1 MSKNENSRIGVFL
14 CHCGGNISDT
24 IDLEEVE
31 KRLLDNPD
39 VISVKHHENL
49 CSQEGNQII
58 KEEILRSHLD
68 RVVIAACSRVTHE
81 NTFQNYIKPL
91 NPYLFEMPNIRE
103 QCSWVSEN
111 PDKATDKATSLIN
124 SAIETVTYN
133 EPLAKIP
140 TQVKNKVLVIGAG
153 ISGITAAVSLANQ
166 GMEVTLI
173 EEKPVVGGSMVKVG
187 KVFSP
192 EKLTEDCAACLLNPV
207 INEMIHH
214 KNIKLLTNTTLE
226 RSERRSGNFDVILSK
241 KPVYVNPDKCTSCG
255 RCTAICPQIVPDE
268 WNEELI
274 NRKAIYKPFPQAV
287 PSTYTLDDENCIK
300 CGACLRV
307 CPTNAINLNAI
318 DDIISLT
325 VGSIVIATGHQRYDT
340 SKRPEYGHEQYE
352 DVIQQMELA
361 RLMGVNGPT
370 EGHLKVPSTGKV
382 PRRVVMIQCVG
393 SRDQM
398 PGGHKYCSKVCCMI
412 ALKNA
417 NLIRSHYPDTEVI
430 ICYTDIRTVGV
441 YEKYYKYSQE
451 NGIQLIRG
459 RPGEIAKEDDHMLV
473 RIEDTLIGFTEEIPT
488 DLVVLSAALEAS
500 EGTIETAKKLNV
512 GLTED
517 NFIKEKHPKMKPV
530 TTDIEGIFV
539 CGTAQGPKD
548 ITDSIIQANAAAT
561 KISELVNGG
570 LEVEPYIAQVNVKKC
585 TLCGKCTEEC
595 VYQAITKD
603 KRSIHVDPV
612 ACTGCGVC
620 IMACD
625 KEAISIQGQSDDRL
639 EGSIRG
645 ILKDKKPDEQIIIA
659 FLDDIGNVS
668 ANNMGINRVSCPDSI
683 RIINVPF
690 INRVKYRHIKYAL
703 THGASGVFLGEY
715 PDTPKHAEVK
725 ENVKLMKQHLK
736 DDGINPDRLII
747 HGVFIPYFRGL
758 SKQFTEFDQQL
769 RNLEVEEE

>member
-1 MSKNENSRIGVFL
+1 MITKTENSRIGVFL

-24 IDLEEVE
+24 INLDKIEDKLLEN
-31 KRLLDNPD
+31 KD

-49 CSQEGNQII
+49 CSQEGSKII
-58 KEEILRSHLD
+58 KEQILRNHLD
-68 RVVIAACSRVTHE
+68 RVVIAACSKVTHGK
-81 NTFQNYIKPL
+81 TFQNYIKPL

-103 QCSWVSEN
+103 QCSWVTED
-111 PDKATDKATSLIN
+111 PDKATDKALSLIN
-124 SAIETVTYN
+124 SAVETVTYD

-166 GMEVTLI
+166 GMQVTLI

-207 INEMIHH
+207 INEMIQH
-214 KNIKLLTNTTLE
+214 KNITLLTNTTLQK
-226 RSERRSGNFDVILSK
+226 SERRSGNFDVILTK
-241 KPVYVNPDKCTSCG
+241 KPVYIDPEKCTSCG
-255 RCTAICPQIVPDE
+255 RCTNICPSIIPDD

-300 CGACLRV
+300 CGACINV
-307 CPTNAINLNAI
+307 CPTKAINLEAMG
-318 DDIISLT
+318 DIISQT

-340 SKRPEYGHEQYE
+340 SKRPEYGHEKYA
-352 DVIQQMELA
+352 DVINQMELA
-361 RLMGVNGPT
+361 RILGVNGPT
-370 EGHLKVPSTGKV
+370 EGKLQVPSTGKV

-430 ICYTDIRTVGV
+430 ICYTDIRTTGV
-441 YEKYYKYSQE
+441 YEKYYKYGQD

-459 RPGEIAKEDDHMLV
+459 RPGEIAQEDEHMIV
-473 RIEDTLIGFTEEIPT
+473 RIEDTLTSTREEIPT
-488 DLVVLSAALEAS
+488 DMVVLSAALESS
-500 EGTIETAKKLNV
+500 EGTIETAHKLNV

-548 ITDSIIQANAAAT
+548 ITESIIQANAAAT

-570 LEVEPYIAQVNVKKC
+570 LEVEPYIAQVNVKNC

-595 VYQAITKD
+595 VYQAINKN
-603 KRSIHVDPV
+603 RHSINVDPI

-620 IMACD
+620 IMACEN
-625 KEAISIQGQSDDRL
+625 EAISIQGQSDDRL
-639 EGSIRG
+639 EASIRG
-645 ILKDKKPDEQIIIA
+645 ILKDKKPDEQVIIA

-668 ANNMGINRVSCPDSI
+668 ANNMGINRVSCPDSV

-690 INRVKYRHIKYAL
+690 INRVKYRHVKYAL
-703 THGASGVFLGEY
+703 THGADGVFLGEY
-715 PDTPKHAEVK
+715 PDTPKHVEVQQ
-725 ENVKLMKQHLK
+725 NVKTMKEYLK
-736 DDGINPDRLII
+736 RDGISPERLII

-758 SKQFTEFDQQL
+758 SRQFTEFDQHL
-769 RNLEVEEE
+769 KTLKVE